1 MSISMALFSPP
12 AHPPSLSPSI
22 SPKPHLTLK
31 PHLSLRPPTAPFFQ
45 LSTTRASADIG
56 AGSSASAAKA
66 PETPQPVVE
75 KDESPA
81 GDNGSLGAAEGVD
94 VKLVSKFEDP
104 RWVGGTWNLKQFEKD
119 GKPDWDAVIDA
130 GELFGFVLIW
140 LQSNFI
146 CFTV

>member
-12 AHPPSLSPSI
+12 THPLSLSPSI

-56 AGSSASAAKA
+56 AASSASAANA
-66 PETPQPVVE
+66 PEPPQPVVE
-75 KDESPA
+75 KDEGPA

-130 GELFGFVLIW
+130 GELLGL
-140 LQSNFI
+140 
-146 CFTV
+146 C